1 MKKLITLLLFISV
14 SFAAS
19 SQTVGKD
26 IKRSAK
32 KAGNKTAQIASKG
45 TASVKDKKLKDKTGP
60 NGETIWVDKHSKYYF
75 IDKKG
80 KKHYVDSHSLKR
92 KVVKG

>member
-1 MKKLITLLLFISV
+1 MKKLITVLLLISI

-26 IKRSAK
+26 IKRGAK
-32 KAGNKTAQIASKG
+32 KLGNKTAQVASKG
-45 TASVKDKKLKDKTGP
+45 TASVKDKKVKDKTGP
-60 NGETIWVDKHSKYYF
+60 NGEEIWVDKHSKYYF

-80 KKHYVDSHSLKR
+80 KKHYVNSHSLKR
-92 KVVKG
+92 KAVKG

>member
-1 MKKLITLLLFISV
+1 MKKLIPLLVLVF
-14 SFAAS
+14 FGFTAN

-26 IKRSAK
+26 IKRGAK
-32 KAGNKTAQIASKG
+32 KVGNKTVQIASKG

-60 NGETIWVDKHSKYYF
+60 NGEEIWVDKNSKYYF

-80 KKHYVDSHSLKR
+80 KKHYVSSRSLKR
-92 KVVKG
+92 KAQKG